1 MKYLDLT
8 FADAASNLACD
19 EALLQYYEESRPD
32 EGLLRVWEPKQ
43 YFVVLGHSNKIAA
56 EVNRSSCVRDGIPML
71 RRVSGGG
78 TVLQGPGCLNYS
90 LILHGKRCGLGSIQE
105 AFDYVLARHCRTLQ
119 RLIGLEVSVE
129 GTSDLAVGGRK
140 CSGNAQYRKREYL
153 LIHGT
158 FLLSFDLSLIE
169 RYLRI
174 PPKQPKYR
182 RHRRHLDFLTNVDI
196 DEEKVRGALSRA
208 WNAGEAFVD
217 TPMDQISRLVC
228 DRYTRPE
235 WNSKF

>member
-8 FADAASNLACD
+8 CADAASNLACD

-32 EGLLRVWEPKQ
+32 EELLRVWESKQ
-43 YFVVLGHSNKIAA
+43 YFVVLGHSNKFAV
-56 EVNRSSCVRDGIPML
+56 EVNTSTCAREGIPIL

-90 LILHGKRCGLGSIQE
+90 LILRAKQYGLGNIQQT
-105 AFDYVLARHCRTLQ
+105 FDYVLARHRRCLEQ
-119 RLIGLEVSVE
+119 LIGLAVSVQ
-129 GTSDLAVGGRK
+129 GTSDLAVGIK
-140 CSGNAQYRKREYL
+140 KFSGNAQYRKREYL

-158 FLLSFDLSLIE
+158 FLLSFDLTLIE

-174 PPKQPKYR
+174 PPKQPHYR
-182 RHRRHLDFLTNVDI
+182 RQRRHMDFLANVDL
-196 DEEKVRGALSRA
+196 DRENVRRELSRA
-208 WNAGEAFVD
+208 WNAREAFVD
-217 TPMDQISRLVC
+217 TPIDKISQLVC